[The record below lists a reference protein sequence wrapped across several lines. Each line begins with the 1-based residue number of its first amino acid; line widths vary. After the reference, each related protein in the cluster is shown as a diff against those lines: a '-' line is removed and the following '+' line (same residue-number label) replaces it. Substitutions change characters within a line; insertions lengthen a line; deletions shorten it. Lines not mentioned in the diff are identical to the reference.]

1 MKHSDTWCINAFHAI
16 SSSNDGKTRPC
27 CMFTRTP
34 NGKELKLGEVPL
46 LEHFNGTEFIELR
59 ATLSQGIKHP
69 GCTRCWKEEDAGRDS
84 KRIRDNSNWSKQQHG
99 LVYVE
104 LNMGNTCNIK
114 CRTCAPHSSSQWA
127 QELYDT
133 KYVNVVSKE
142 EYRKKIRTYS
152 NSYDD
157 DSTFWKELEDSLSTI
172 KKIDFYGGEPLLSKK
187 MWSVLN
193 RTVELGYAKDMT
205 LNYATNGTI
214 WPKETEVWK
223 HFKQVNLGFSIDGI
237 GSKFEYMRHPAVW
250 NEVLVNMK
258 RPEITYSNMRPFW
271 CVTLSALNIFYLD
284 EIIDYFNK
292 NFRGD
297 LTLYLNLVH
306 WPEHFNIS
314 YMPDDVKKI
323 VVNKLNTIP
332 KSYSNQ
338 LSGIIKFIENGTP
351 NIEHWDTLMKE
362 IRLADNYRG
371 EDYAVTFPE
380 FAKIIGY
387 TK

>member
-1 MKHSDTWCINAFHAI
+1 
-16 SSSNDGKTRPC
+16 
-27 CMFTRTP
+27 MFTRTP
-34 NGKELKLGEVPL
+34 NGKESKLGEVPL
-46 LEHFNGTEFIELR
+46 LDHFNGSEFVELR
-59 ATLSQGIKHP
+59 SALSQGIKHP
-69 GCTRCWKEEDAGRDS
+69 GCNRCWKEEEAGRDS
-84 KRIRDNSNWSKQQHG
+84 KRIRDNSNWSRDQQG

-187 MWSVLN
+187 MWSVLK

-205 LNYATNGTI
+205 LNYATNGTV
-214 WPKETEVWK
+214 WPVETEVWK
-223 HFKQVNLGFSIDGI
+223 HFKQVNLGFSIDGV
-237 GSKFEYMRHPAVW
+237 GSRFEYMRHPAVW
-250 NEVLVNMK
+250 NDVLVNMS
-258 RPEITYSNMRPFW
+258 RPEVTYSNMRPFW

-284 EIIDYFNK
+284 EIINYFNAR
-292 NFRGD
+292 FRGS

-314 YMPDDVKKI
+314 GMPDNVKKI
-323 VVNKLNTIP
+323 VIDKLNTIP
-332 KSYSNQ
+332 KSHSNQ

-351 NIEHWDTLMKE
+351 NTEQWDTLMNE
-362 IRLADNYRG
+362 IRLTDNYRN
-371 EDYAVTFPE
+371 EDYATTFPE